1 MFHSFS
7 RDQGDKQKE
16 KQTNME
22 KKDGK
27 EERVESPV
35 LASSI
40 FLHSLLFGWS
50 WLTKNLKRAIRKLPD
65 IFKKTLLLWINYKI
79 IMKNLVTGALTAG
92 NAAA

>member
-1 MFHSFS
+1 
-7 RDQGDKQKE
+7 
-16 KQTNME
+16 ME
-22 KKDGK
+22 KKNDGK

-40 FLHSLLFGWS
+40 FLPSLLFGWS
-50 WLTKNLKRAIRKLPD
+50 WLTKNLKWAIWKLPD

-79 IMKNLVTGALTAG
+79 IMKNLVKGALTAG